1 MDRCRPTRL
10 LAAAGLGLLL
20 AGCANLAP
28 LRETDAAGALVPST
42 MELDGAPT
50 AAQWY
55 LPAGEANALIVLQH
69 GFTRACGHL
78 RGTSRQLMAAGSMV
92 LCLDAPMAGG
102 NPALAG
108 ELARQ
113 LAALRTAPDG
123 RALPERI
130 IVAGHSAGAAFAAA
144 LGAALDRFAPE
155 RLAGTLLFDPVA
167 TDRFEA
173 DLRAVSA
180 AGRRP
185 VWAALAPPHR
195 CNAMSNALPA
205 LRRIRSEALAAQ
217 RDGFVG
223 VRLGGAATHAD
234 IEGEDSDGLAALA
247 CGRPQAEQTTQLR
260 ALALAWARYLALGPG
275 RRTLTIEGAQPI
287 E

>member
-42 MELDGAPT
+42 MQLDGAPT

-55 LPAGEANALIVLQH
+55 LPAGEASALIVLQH

-78 RGTSRQLMAAGSMV
+78 RGTSRQLMATGLLV
-92 LCLDAPMAGG
+92 LCVDAPMAGG

-108 ELARQ
+108 DLARQ

-130 IVAGHSAGAAFAAA
+130 IVAGHSAGAVFAAA
-144 LGAALDRFAPE
+144 LGAALDRIAPE
-155 RLAGTLLFDPVA
+155 RLAGALLFDPVA

-180 AGRRP
+180 SGRRP
-185 VWAALAPPHR
+185 VWAVMAPPHR

-205 LRRIRSEALAAQ
+205 LRSIRSEALAAQ

-223 VRLGGAATHAD
+223 VRLAAGASHAD

-247 CGRPQAEQTTQLR
+247 CGRPQTQQITQVR
-260 ALALAWARYLALGPG
+260 AIAVAWARDLALGPA
-275 RRTLTIEGAQPI
+275 RRAITIEGAQPI